1 MKRADVVS
9 VRSLFSGGARYRTGP
24 ARPGFVW
31 GPAEVAQMVVDLEN
45 SARDL
50 GDDEGDDE
58 TVEEAR
64 FYLGAITINR
74 LGHGAFALVDG
85 QQRLTLVQ
93 MFLAFARDRI
103 QHAGDRT
110 RLDRLLVRR
119 AIARPPEPR
128 LRLSPEDHA
137 WFAHF
142 VLPPGATTRLPP
154 TPPLGSPR
162 YLLLAAR
169 FLEHTFAAY
178 SQDDIRRITCFLL
191 DNTAFVRSVA
201 ETHASWAPARPA
213 VARPVVATPQPS
225 HYLVAAE

>member
-1 MKRADVVS
+1 MKRADVAS
-9 VRSLFSGGARYRTGP
+9 VRSLFSGSARYRTGP

-31 GPAEVAQMVVDLEN
+31 GPAEVAQLVVDLEN

-50 GDDEGDDE
+50 GDDADDD
-58 TVEEAR
+58 TLDEER
-64 FYLGAITINR
+64 FYLGAITVSR
-74 LGHGAFALVDG
+74 LGRGAFALVDG
-85 QQRLTLVQ
+85 QQRLTMIQ

-103 QHAGDRT
+103 HHGGDRL

-119 AIARPPEPR
+119 AFARPPEPR

-142 VLPPGATTRLPP
+142 ILPPGATTRLPP
-154 TPPLGSPR
+154 TAPLGSPR

-169 FLEHTFAAY
+169 FLEHTFAGY
-178 SQDDIRRITCFLL
+178 SQADIRRVTCFLL
-191 DNTAFVRSVA
+191 DNTAMVRSVA
-201 ETHASWAPARPA
+201 ETHASWAPALPTAPRPII
-213 VARPVVATPQPS
+213 ATPQPS